1 MNRLIEKVTGSDLF
15 LWVLL
20 IFLAVL
26 TYGWIFVPALGEY
39 ASVLNGAVIIAII
52 LAGLAIRLWRYI
64 SKG

>member
-1 MNRLIEKVTGSDLF
+1 MNRLIEKITGSDVF

-26 TYGWIFVPALGEY
+26 NCGWVFVPALGEY
-39 ASVLNGAVIIAII
+39 AAVINGTVIIAII
-52 LAGLAIRLWRYI
+52 LCGLAIRLWRHI

>member
-1 MNRLIEKVTGSDLF
+1 MNRLIEKITGSDAF

-26 TYGWIFVPALGEY
+26 NYGWIFVPALGEY
-39 ASVLNGAVIIAII
+39 AAVINGSVIIAII
-52 LAGLAIRLWRYI
+52 LAGLAVRLWRYI